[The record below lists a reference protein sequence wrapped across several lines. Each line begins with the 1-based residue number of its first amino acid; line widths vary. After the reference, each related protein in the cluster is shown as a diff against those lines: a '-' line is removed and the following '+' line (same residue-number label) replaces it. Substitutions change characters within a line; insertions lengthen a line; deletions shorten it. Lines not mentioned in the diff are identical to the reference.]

1 MKAPY
6 FLSLL
11 VLMLVAACA
20 KQQYQAEPL
29 EPDNIALE
37 ILSRDIQQP
46 AFRQFM
52 QEHGYVDGVLQAWD
66 FNSLLLSAFYFNP
79 DIRLA
84 QAQLELRQAEELT
97 AAQRANPVL
106 GIPLEHHSDTAGGK
120 SPWLIGL
127 LFDFVYERK
136 GKRQARTE
144 RAKAL
149 TEAARIK
156 LEETAWNLRS
166 ELRSAFINY
175 FAVVKRQGFLQ
186 AEFDALNQAV
196 NLLQRREELGQ
207 ASNFEVSKTRLELQQ
222 LKLQMMKQKVLL
234 DDALYTLLGL
244 AGLPVAT
251 FARTNISFS
260 DIDISAVPG
269 KVSVLHLQDIALHER
284 FDVRR
289 SLFEYT
295 AAEQALKLEIEK
307 QYPDI
312 SLSPGFIFD
321 QDDKIWALSGAWI
334 LPLFHNNEGPISEAL
349 ARRKIKQVKFIQM
362 QTKIINDIAKYQ
374 NRHLKLMDSLRES
387 NSIME
392 QMQSRTMQIKKQFEL
407 GYTDQLVLIRSN
419 LETLKFEQALFNIKL
434 EAFLTLQKLE
444 DILQHPVESEPDIH
458 QTMEEL
464 FSSRDTV
471 TPD

>member
-1 MKAPY
+1 M
-6 FLSLL
+6 
-11 VLMLVAACA
+11 
-20 KQQYQAEPL
+20 
-29 EPDNIALE
+29 
-37 ILSRDIQQP
+37 
-46 AFRQFM
+46 
-52 QEHGYVDGVLQAWD
+52 
-66 FNSLLLSAFYFNP
+66 
-79 DIRLA
+79 
-84 QAQLELRQAEELT
+84 
-97 AAQRANPVL
+97 
-106 GIPLEHHSDTAGGK
+106 
-120 SPWLIGL
+120 
-127 LFDFVYERK
+127 
-136 GKRQARTE
+136 
-144 RAKAL
+144 
-149 TEAARIK
+149 
-156 LEETAWNLRS
+156 
-166 ELRSAFINY
+166 
-175 FAVVKRQGFLQ
+175 Q
-186 AEFDALNQAV
+186 AEFNSLNQAV

-244 AGLPVAT
+244 AGLPVAM

-295 AAEQALKLEIEK
+295 AAEQGLKLEIEK

-349 ARRKIKQVKFIQM
+349 ARRKIKQVEFIRM

-392 QMQSRTMQIKKQFEL
+392 QMQSRAMQIKKQFEL

-419 LETLKFEQALFNIKL
+419 LETLKLEQALFNIKL
-434 EAFLTLQKLE
+434 EAFLTLQRLE

-458 QTMEEL
+458 QTMEKL